1 MNRWIR
7 SRFFKTDINNDYGV
21 YDVATEAVDRSTQTE
36 QDPAGNEDQALGR
49 QVSEK
54 EYDRMYED

>member
-1 MNRWIR
+1 MHRWIR

-21 YDVATEAVDRSTQTE
+21 YDVATEAVERSTQTE
-36 QDPAGNEDQALGR
+36 PAGNEVQAIGK
-49 QVSEK
+49 QVSET